1 MPTGDRKADGGWW
14 DRPDTDG
21 PLGLHA
27 RCPTQAVNWPPD
39 ANPVE
44 RCGNATA
51 LDGGTVILRSCKPLA
66 FSYRV
71 VDWHPFFL

>member
-1 MPTGDRKADGGWW
+1 VPTGDRKADGGWW

-21 PLGLHA
+21 PPGLHA

-71 VDWHPFFL
+71 VDWHPFF